1 MDRPIEV
8 KVSSRDYLV
17 IIKKTF
23 SGLFFVYFVEKYI
36 LLGKFALIVKTFF
49 IIELENGGRKLEYN
63 LICA

>member
-17 IIKKTF
+17 IIKKKH
-23 SGLFFVYFVEKYI
+23 LAVYFLYI
-36 LLGKFALIVKTFF
+36 LLGKFALFVKTFF
-49 IIELENGGRKLEYN
+49 IVELENGGRKLKYN

>member
-23 SGLFFVYFVEKYI
+23 RGLFFVYFVEKYI
-36 LLGKFALIVKTFF
+36 LLKKIALIVKTFF